1 MKSVNILGVHGKI
14 RVLEGVFTKNQYMGS
29 VGLPKKGGLGKFANL
44 REGLGKKEGS
54 GVFEGGV
61 IPQCTLWWC
70 LILSKI
76 LKAKYSIKELVNFI
90 FMLPNLFKN
99 CFVLQSC
106 DRFVSITI
114 Q

>member
-54 GVFEGGV
+54 GVFEGGGGGG
-61 IPQCTLWWC
+61 W
-70 LILSKI
+70 
-76 LKAKYSIKELVNFI
+76 Y
-90 FMLPNLFKN
+90 PNAHYGGALYCQK
-99 CFVLQSC
+99 S
-106 DRFVSITI
+106 
-114 Q
+114 

>member
-54 GVFEGGV
+54 GVFEGGGDTPMHTMV
-61 IPQCTLWWC
+61 VPYT
-70 LILSKI
+70 
-76 LKAKYSIKELVNFI
+76 V
-90 FMLPNLFKN
+90 KN
-99 CFVLQSC
+99 PKSQ
-106 DRFVSITI
+106 I
-114 Q
+114 QH

>member
-54 GVFEGGV
+54 GVFEGG
-61 IPQCTLWWC
+61 W
-70 LILSKI
+70 
-76 LKAKYSIKELVNFI
+76 Y
-90 FMLPNLFKN
+90 PNAHYGGALYCQK
-99 CFVLQSC
+99 S
-106 DRFVSITI
+106 
-114 Q
+114 